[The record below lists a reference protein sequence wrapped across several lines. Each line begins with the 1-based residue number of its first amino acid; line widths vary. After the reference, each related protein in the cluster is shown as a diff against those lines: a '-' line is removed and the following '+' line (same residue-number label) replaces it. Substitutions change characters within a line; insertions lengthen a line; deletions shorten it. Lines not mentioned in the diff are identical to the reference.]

1 MRFKLRQI
9 EVFRAFMLA
18 GSVSGAARLLHI
30 SQPAVSRLLK
40 HTEISLG
47 LQLFERRGGRL
58 IPTEISLN
66 LFEEVKNVYQAL
78 LRVNEFVEY
87 ARLKPDGAVRI
98 CCSPSLGL
106 SVVPSLVK
114 KFHEQ
119 YPRASIS
126 LQTTLLKDMPNEILS
141 EHVDIALAVLPIDRQ
156 HLISEELFLG
166 KFVCAVPK
174 KHPLAKRSE
183 ICLKQ
188 LEKENSILYP
198 RGLPFGSLLH
208 TAFSKYQCD
217 ITPSIEVP
225 RAELACS
232 LVQKGLG
239 IAIVDE
245 FSVRDQT
252 WSEIEVLPL
261 KEKITF
267 SVSLLRSK
275 FSELSEMS
283 QNFIDLVHKEKA
295 SF

>member
-1 MRFKLRQI
+1 
-9 EVFRAFMLA
+9 MLA

-47 LQLFERRGGRL
+47 LHLFDRRGGRL
-58 IPTEISLN
+58 IPTEIALS

-87 ARLKPDGAVRI
+87 ARLKPEGAVRI

-106 SVVPSLVK
+106 SVVPLLVK
-114 KFHEQ
+114 KFHQ
-119 YPRASIS
+119 RYPRASIS

-141 EHVDIALAVLPIDRQ
+141 EHVDVALAVLPIDRQ
-156 HLISEELFLG
+156 QLICEKLFLG
-166 KFVCAVPK
+166 RFVCAVPK
-174 KHPLAKRSE
+174 NHPLAKTSQVS
-183 ICLKQ
+183 LKQ
-188 LEKENSILYP
+188 LEKESLILYP

-208 TAFSKYQCD
+208 TAFSRYQCN
-217 ITPSIEVP
+217 ITPAIEVP

-232 LVQKGLG
+232 LVQMGLG

-245 FSVRDQT
+245 FSVREQT
-252 WSEIEVLPL
+252 WSEIEVLSL
-261 KEKITF
+261 KEKISF

-275 FSELSEMS
+275 FSEPSKMA
-283 QNFIDLVHKEKA
+283 QNFIDLVHREKDNFEN
-295 SF
+295 SP